1 MKKNKNG
8 LPLDIQYCVKC
19 NLSNQRPTSVNEYF
33 HTSSTQHSTV
43 EFDKDGICYGCNFVK
58 KEFDQ
63 TINWDERERELIELC
78 NKYRKNNGEYDCIV
92 PGSGGKDSIFASHI
106 LKYKYKMNPL
116 TVTWSPHMYT
126 DIGKKNF
133 ESWLH
138 NGGFDNFLYTPNP
151 KVQRKIT
158 KEAVKN
164 ILHPFQP
171 FIIGQK
177 TFALKMAAKFNT
189 PLIFYGEMGG
199 KGGKKTKL
207 TDKSFN
213 QTKNQKGFEIDPL
226 LGHEFKDAYLGG
238 KKIAEYLD
246 EGFNLNDFE
255 SYKPLDPEII
265 EKKNIEF
272 YYLSYFLRWIPQEN
286 YYYSVK
292 HVDFQSNQERTDGT
306 HTKYVSLDDKIDGFF
321 YYTSY
326 IKFGIGRTMLESAE
340 EIRHGHTT
348 KEEGIS
354 LIEKFDGEY
363 PTKYEQEFYNYIDM
377 KKDEFLEI
385 CDKFR
390 PNHIWEKKSNRWV
403 LKKQLNKKIV

>member
-1 MKKNKNG
+1 MIQKNKNG
-8 LPLDIQYCVKC
+8 LPLKVKYCVKC

-43 EFDKDGICYGCNFVK
+43 EFDKNGVCYGCNFVE
-58 KEFDQ
+58 KEFDD
-63 TINWDERERELIELC
+63 TINWDDREKELIELC

-92 PGSGGKDSIFASHI
+92 PGSGGKDSIFAAHV

-116 TVTWSPHMYT
+116 TVTWSPHIYT

-133 ESWLH
+133 DNWIH

-151 KVQRKIT
+151 KVQSRIT
-158 KEAVKN
+158 REAVKQ

-189 PLIFYGEMGG
+189 PLVFYGEMGG
-199 KGGKKTKL
+199 KGGKKNKL

-226 LGHEFKDAYLGG
+226 LGKKFEDAYLGG
-238 KKIAEYLD
+238 KKVGEYLD
-246 EGFNLNDFE
+246 EGYNLNDFE
-255 SYKPLDPEII
+255 SYRPMNPEII
-265 EKKNIEF
+265 HEKNIEF
-272 YYLSYFLRWIPQEN
+272 YYLSYFLRWTPQEN
-286 YYYSVK
+286 YYYAVK
-292 HVDFQSNQERTDGT
+292 HADFQANEQRTEGT

-348 KEEGIS
+348 KEEGKA
-354 LIEKFDGEY
+354 LIEKFDGEF
-363 PTKYEQEFYNYIDM
+363 PTRYEQEFYKYIDM
-377 KKDEFLEI
+377 TKNEFIEV

-390 PNHIWEKKSNRWV
+390 PEHIWEKKSNRWI
-403 LKKQLNKKIV
+403 LKNNLD

>member
-1 MKKNKNG
+1 MIQKNKNG
-8 LPLDIQYCVKC
+8 LPLKVKYCVKC

-43 EFDKDGICYGCNFVK
+43 EFDKNGVCYGCNFVE
-58 KEFDQ
+58 KEFDD
-63 TINWDERERELIELC
+63 TINWNDREKELIELC

-92 PGSGGKDSIFASHI
+92 PGSGGKDSIFAAHV

-116 TVTWSPHMYT
+116 TVTWSPHIYT

-133 ESWLH
+133 DNWIH

-151 KVQRKIT
+151 KVQSRIT
-158 KEAVKN
+158 REAVKQ

-189 PLIFYGEMGG
+189 PLVFYGEMGG
-199 KGGKKTKL
+199 KGGKKNKL

-226 LGHEFKDAYLGG
+226 LGKKFEDAYLGG
-238 KKIAEYLD
+238 KKVGEYLD
-246 EGFNLNDFE
+246 EGYNLNDFE
-255 SYKPLDPEII
+255 SYRPMNPEII
-265 EKKNIEF
+265 HEKNIEF
-272 YYLSYFLRWIPQEN
+272 YYLSYFLRWTPQEN
-286 YYYSVK
+286 YYYAVK
-292 HVDFQSNQERTDGT
+292 HADFQANEQRTEGT

-348 KEEGIS
+348 KEEGKA
-354 LIEKFDGEY
+354 LIEKFDGEF
-363 PTKYEQEFYNYIDM
+363 PTRYEQEFYKYIDM
-377 KKDEFLEI
+377 TKNEFIEV

-390 PNHIWEKKSNRWV
+390 PEHIWEKKSNRWI
-403 LKKQLNKKIV
+403 LKNNLD